1 MKGNWNKPEWN
12 EADWEKEIC
21 RDEGR
26 INRYFHDLPVCIDL
40 PDEEEFIFA
49 DIASIPELIPGNT
62 TSEEW
67 KKLRRF
73 EDGPDSEEDDSF
85 EQCKSDDEC
94 IALLDKLSVNWSL
107 LAVDKLDRQLWLKSA
122 GITCGFAKLISSVE
136 NFNAADKNAELA
148 LKKILGKRMLKDLDM
163 LSDLLSATG
172 AVQKSIQHETESFA
186 NSLARLR
193 ALLENRLAEL

>member
-1 MKGNWNKPEWN
+1 MKGNWNKPEWS
-12 EADWEKEIC
+12 EGDWEKEIC

-73 EDGPDSEEDDSF
+73 EDGPDSGEEDTL
-85 EQCKSDDEC
+85 EQFKSDDEC
-94 IALLDKLSVNWSL
+94 IVLLDKLSVKWSIL
-107 LAVDKLDRQLWLKSA
+107 SVDKLDRQLWLKSA

-163 LSDLLSATG
+163 LSGLLSAAG
-172 AVQKSIQHETESFA
+172 AVQESIHDEMESFTD
-186 NSLARLR
+186 SLARLR
-193 ALLENRLAEL
+193 TLLENRLGEL

>member
-1 MKGNWNKPEWN
+1 MKGNWNKPEWS
-12 EADWEKEIC
+12 ESDWEKEIC

-73 EDGPDSEEDDSF
+73 EDAPDSEEDESF
-85 EQCKSDDEC
+85 EQFKSDDRC
-94 IALLDKLSVNWSL
+94 IALLDKLSVKWSL
-107 LAVDKLDRQLWLKSA
+107 LSVDKLDPRLWLESV
-122 GITCGFAKLISSVE
+122 GITCGFAKLMSSVD

-163 LSDLLSATG
+163 LSDLLSAAG
-172 AVQKSIQHETESFA
+172 YMQKEIHNEIESFTG
-186 NSLARLR
+186 SLARLR
-193 ALLENRLAEL
+193 TLLEIRLEEL

>member
-1 MKGNWNKPEWN
+1 MRGNGNKPEWG
-12 EADWEKEIC
+12 EAEWEMEIC

-73 EDGPDSEEDDSF
+73 EEEPDSEDDESG
-85 EQCKSDDEC
+85 EIPVSDDVC
-94 IALLDKLSVNWSL
+94 VHALDKLSVKWSL
-107 LAVDKLDRQLWLKSA
+107 LAVDKIDSSLWFKCV
-122 GITCGFAKLISSVE
+122 GVTCCFAKVISAVE
-136 NFNAADKNAELA
+136 NFNAADKNAEAA
-148 LKKILGKRMLKDLDM
+148 LKKVLGKRMLNDLNM
-163 LSDLLSATG
+163 LKYLLNTFEVPSETYAEIKQISSALSRLYTLLDL
-172 AVQKSIQHETESFA
+172 
-186 NSLARLR
+186 RLK
-193 ALLENRLAEL
+193 EL